1 MGSIQ
6 IRMNLCSSDS
16 KPGLA
21 GFPKRLQIIRGI
33 RQLTQA
39 ELAKK
44 VKLQPAH
51 ISHFETGE
59 RLPCVKNLRSLCK
72 TLNVSADYLLDLEP
86 TEPSG
91 GPKT

>member
-1 MGSIQ
+1 MT
-6 IRMNLCSSDS
+6 LCSSDS

-21 GFPKRLQIIRGI
+21 GFPQRLRIIRDI

-44 VKLQPAH
+44 VKLQPTH

-59 RLPCVKNLRSLCK
+59 RLPCVKNLRALCK
-72 TLNVSADYLLDLEP
+72 VLNVSADYLLGLEP
-86 TEPSG
+86 Y
-91 GPKT
+91 